1 MFMIEAVRSLGMAA
15 RFVSGY
21 FHVRADSESHSRGGN
36 THAWVQV
43 YIPGSGWVDF
53 DPSSGIAGNRDLARG
68 GGGRCIAGDSTV
80 RCLDRLPSGQFG
92 DGGRGSRQRGTC
104 AGIRAHGSASLK
116 LTERLSRNRRL
127 LPAALPAG
135 RI

>member
-21 FHVRADSESHSRGGN
+21 LHVRADSESHSRGGN

-53 DPSSGIAGNRDLARG
+53 DPSSGIAGNRDLA
-68 GGGRCIAGDSTV
+68 
-80 RCLDRLPSGQFG
+80 
-92 DGGRGSRQRGTC
+92 
-104 AGIRAHGSASLK
+104 HGSASLK